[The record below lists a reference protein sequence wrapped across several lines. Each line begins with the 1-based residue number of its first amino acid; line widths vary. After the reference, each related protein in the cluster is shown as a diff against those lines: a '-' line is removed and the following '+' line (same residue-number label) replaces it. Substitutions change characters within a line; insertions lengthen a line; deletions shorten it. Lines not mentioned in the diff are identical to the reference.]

1 LADYFHFGR
10 AIRARQLKHVIENP
24 TVVDELRFDVR
35 LTHIP
40 FARLEAIRVSLAKH
54 EVRRGMD
61 SVALMPTQGPI
72 NSWCGSLD
80 FELENGRYT
89 MGFISRTDAKWLA
102 SAIHGDPKRDS
113 GILNNPLYIGRLV
126 WNRR

>member
-1 LADYFHFGR
+1 
-10 AIRARQLKHVIENP
+10 
-24 TVVDELRFDVR
+24 
-35 LTHIP
+35 
-40 FARLEAIRVSLAKH
+40 
-54 EVRRGMD
+54 MD

-126 WNRR
+126 WNRRRVAMMRTAADQIVREEPTLRIISDELWSE

>member
-1 LADYFHFGR
+1 
-10 AIRARQLKHVIENP
+10 
-24 TVVDELRFDVR
+24 
-35 LTHIP
+35 
-40 FARLEAIRVSLAKH
+40 
-54 EVRRGMD
+54 MD

-126 WNRR
+126 WNRRQMKKRPRTSKRVAMMGTAADQIVREEPTLRIISDELWSE